1 MIQENEL
8 NYTQL
13 VNSKVKAQFEKYDK
27 SVIFGQNIVAGSR
40 ISGLGSGLDNLSGAT
55 AINSTNSENSLMG
68 MGFGLSLSGIPSLL
82 LMKQHDFAL
91 LGLDQLINTNNVL
104 RNGRLKSPF
113 IVLMVIVDSGFEGPQ
128 ASLNSLDE
136 FASLTKAPVHFL
148 STMESIETAFEHSE
162 SPGLHFLALSQ
173 LNMKRKVLEATS
185 PVFKTSSAIKYKS
198 RKPKQLR
205 RSITI
210 VMYGVEIGIGLEVIR
225 TLETVGLC
233 VDLFVMCELSNRIV
247 TNELMNELQN
257 YDEVVVIDTGKS
269 DIHFSSDL
277 TIALLSRGQKVHQFQ
292 RNSSPVW
299 SEVSSDLPEFSVEKI
314 CTIILREPLVP

>member
-8 NYTQL
+8 NYTQF
-13 VNSKVKAQFEKYDK
+13 VNSKVKAQFAKYDK

-40 ISGLGSGLDNLSGAT
+40 VSGLGSGLDNLPGTT

-68 MGFGLSLSGIPSLL
+68 MGFGLSLSGIPSLF

-148 STMESIETAFEHSE
+148 STMESIEVAFEYSE

-185 PVFKTSSAIKYKS
+185 AVVKTSSTIQYKS
-198 RKPKQLR
+198 RNPKQSQR
-205 RSITI
+205 FIAI
-210 VMYGVEIGIGLEVIR
+210 VMYGVEIGMGLEVIR
-225 TLETVGLC
+225 SLETAGLC
-233 VDLFVMCELSNRIV
+233 ADLFVISELSKRIIS
-247 TNELMNELQN
+247 NEFLNELQN
-257 YDEVVVIDTGKS
+257 YDEIVVIDTGKS

-277 TIALLSRGQKVHQFQ
+277 TIALLSRGQRVHQFQ
-292 RNSSPVW
+292 RSSSSVW
-299 SEVSSDLPEFSVEKI
+299 SEVSSDLPEFSVEQI
-314 CTIILREPLVP
+314 CAATLQEPMVP

>member
-1 MIQENEL
+1 MIQENAL
-8 NYTQL
+8 NYTQF
-13 VNSKVKAQFEKYDK
+13 VNYKVKAQFEKYDK

-68 MGFGLSLSGIPSLL
+68 MGFGLSLSGIPSLF

-113 IVLMVIVDSGFEGPQ
+113 IILMVIVDSGFEGPQ

-136 FASLTKAPVHFL
+136 FASLTKASVHFL
-148 STMESIETAFEHSE
+148 STIDTAFEHSE

-185 PVFKTSSAIKYKS
+185 PVFKTSSAIQYKS
-198 RKPKQLR
+198 QKPIQSQ

-210 VMYGVEIGIGLEVIR
+210 VVYGVEIGIGIEVIKK
-225 TLETVGLC
+225 LEMAGLS
-233 VDLFVMCELSNRIV
+233 VDLFVMQELSNGIV
-247 TNELMNELQN
+247 TKEFMKVLQN
-257 YDEVVVIDTGKS
+257 YDEVVIIDTGKS

-299 SEVSSDLPEFSVEKI
+299 SEVSSDLPEFSAEKI
-314 CTIILREPLVP
+314 CTRILQEPLTP